1 MPAGVSAK
9 LNVLPQSP
17 LDATPECLAAAQQ
30 SKPKPS
36 AHWIPSRYNI
46 RALTEDGRLIL
57 WNTYRGSMSV
67 FPADQADHI
76 RELLKKGGIQG
87 EAEGILDY
95 LVQKGFMISA
105 DANEYRQVQTAIHRQ
120 QFRTDR
126 QELILLA
133 SEDCNF
139 RCRYCYEDFARGTML
154 PAVRSGIKK
163 FTQKSI
169 KRLTSFHISW
179 FGGEPLYGFPAIADL
194 APFFVEECEKHE
206 VFLSSH
212 MTTNGYLLTPEVA
225 TSLLSWRINEFQ
237 ITMDGLQEDH
247 DCNRPTRDGEGT
259 FQTIFDN
266 LVSLSQRDDS
276 FSVSIRVNYD
286 QANASRLDKFVLLIE
301 NHFANDERFRL
312 DLHPI
317 GQWGGANDE
326 SLQVCGKEDSRKLQE
341 RLRAEAHQRG
351 IHIGTLREANRL
363 GGDVC
368 YAARPYNLLIGATGK
383 IMKCTVTL
391 DTQEENVVGLLHEDG
406 TVEIND
412 DRMALWTEPA
422 FETDTQCQK
431 CVVLPTC
438 QGTHCPLIRMQT
450 GNSPCSSLRLGAKHQ
465 LLEALQFR
473 SHKLRKKTVPS

>member
-1 MPAGVSAK
+1 MPAGVSEK

-17 LDATPECLAAAQQ
+17 LDATPECLASAQQ
-30 SKPKPS
+30 SKPKAT
-36 AHWIPSRYNI
+36 AHWIPSHYNI
-46 RALTEDGRLIL
+46 RALTEDGRLVL

-67 FPADQADHI
+67 FPADQTSYI
-76 RELLKKGGIQG
+76 RGLLKKGGIHG
-87 EAEGILDY
+87 KAEGLLDY

-154 PAVRSGIKK
+154 PEVRSGIKS
-163 FTQKSI
+163 FIHKSL
-169 KRLTSFHISW
+169 KRLTSLHISW
-179 FGGEPLYGFPAIADL
+179 FGGEPLYGFSAIEDL
-194 APFFVEECEKHE
+194 GPFFVEECEKNE
-206 VFLSSH
+206 IFLSSH

-225 TSLLSWRINEFQ
+225 GKLLSWKINDFQ
-237 ITMDGLQEDH
+237 VTMDGLQEEH

-259 FQTIFDN
+259 FQTIFNN
-266 LVSLSQRDDS
+266 LVSLSKRDDS
-276 FSVSIRVNYD
+276 FLVSIRVNYD
-286 QANASRLDKFVLLIE
+286 QENAPRLDEFVPLIE
-301 NHFANDERFRL
+301 KHFAYDERFRL

-317 GQWGGANDE
+317 GQWGGENDE
-326 SLQVCGKEDSRKLQE
+326 SLQVCGKEDSRKLQA
-341 RLRAEAHQRG
+341 RLRAEAHRRG
-351 IHIGTLREANRL
+351 IQVGTLREANRL
-363 GGDVC
+363 GGEVC

-391 DTQEENVVGLLHEDG
+391 DTQEENVVGVLHEDG

-422 FETDTQCQK
+422 FETDEQCQK

-438 QGTHCPLIRMQT
+438 QGTHCPLIRIRT
-450 GNSPCSSLRLGAKHQ
+450 GNSPCSGLRLGAKPQ

-473 SHKLRKKTVPS
+473 SDKLRQKTVSS